1 MKRLVLVG
9 SILILATTNPLAQ
22 ETDKTVLDNQD
33 DYKSDSHFH
42 LLDFL
47 QNGEFLNTDGRFP
60 GTEWGMT
67 ASGRYSTLPFGERGR
82 RIEALLKGM
91 KAARVEHI
99 MVSGMPFIKK
109 WSENEP
115 VHEAGILPRQ

>member
-1 MKRLVLVG
+1 MKKATLMVTV
-9 SILILATTNPLAQ
+9 LILVPGYCIAQ
-22 ETDKTVLDNQD
+22 GSGASGLGENNLGR
-33 DYKSDSHFH
+33 KSDSHFH

-47 QNGEFLNTDGRFP
+47 QNGEFLNTDHRFP
-60 GTEWGMT
+60 GTEWGLT

-91 KAARVEHI
+91 KAAGVDHI

-115 VHEAGILPRQ
+115 FMRPRY